1 MKNGL
6 FEKKKCF
13 FALFDNLVCVTILLQ
28 TFLQMRETLQKQ
40 FLDVLVRKFSKK
52 AEAVEEISET
62 LSISRD
68 GAYRRLRGGS
78 VLTPEEMQVLAIKHR
93 ISIDELIFKKTDK
106 VFFTFNSFTQ
116 PVKKFE
122 DYLNG
127 LNQNLDAG
135 MKLPNAKVLYTTAEI
150 PMFYYGVFPELMCF
164 KMYVWGKTVWNFE
177 YLQDQKFSFDLFSP
191 TVMKLIT
198 EVSDKYLRIK
208 STELW
213 CRNVFDNT
221 LNQIEYV
228 MMNGNFFNNED
239 ALKICDSLLDLS
251 GHMNRMAKTG
261 KKFRASEEPGLSNIP
276 FEFYHNEL
284 VYTNN
289 TILLVSDLTKVVF
302 STFDSPNVLI
312 SSDPRIFAHAENWFH
327 NIKSKSD
334 YMTEVSEKN
343 RNLFFSKLEKKV
355 SNTRRRLETFLD
367 EI

>member
-1 MKNGL
+1 M
-6 FEKKKCF
+6 
-13 FALFDNLVCVTILLQ
+13 T
-28 TFLQMRETLQKQ
+28 ETLQRQ
-40 FLDVLVRKFSKK
+40 FLDVLVQKFFKK
-52 AEAVEEISET
+52 AEAVDEISEM

-68 GAYRRLRGGS
+68 GAYRRLRGDS
-78 VLTPEEMQVLAIKHR
+78 VLTPEEMQTLAVKHR
-93 ISIDELIFKKTDK
+93 ISIDELIFKQTDK
-106 VFFTFNSFTQ
+106 VFFTFNSFTK

-135 MKLPNAKVLYTTAEI
+135 IDLSGLKVLYTTAEI
-150 PMFYYGVFPELMCF
+150 PMFYYGIFPELMCF

-177 YLQDQKFSFDLFSP
+177 YLQDVKFSFDLFSP
-191 TVMKLIT
+191 HVMELIK

-213 CRNVFDNT
+213 CRNIFDNT
-221 LNQIEYV
+221 LGQIEYV
-228 MMNGNFFNNED
+228 MMNGNFENNED
-239 ALKICDSLLDLS
+239 ALKICDRLLDFS
-251 GHMNRMAKTG
+251 SHMQKMAKTG
-261 KKFRASEEPGLSNIP
+261 RKFGVNADPELSTIP

-289 TILLVSDLTKVVF
+289 TILMVSDLTKVVF

-312 SSDPRIFAHAENWFH
+312 SSDPRIFAHAEKWFH

-334 YMTEVSEKN
+334 YITEVSEKN

-355 SNTRRRLETFLD
+355 SNTHRRLETFLD